1 MALDIRKASFPT
13 PSQIKGEFPIDYI
26 GHYDDH
32 HFIYNGEKFGY
43 PQNCIDP
50 IMRANLLKEMRRY
63 RDHFLPVKNMSER
76 ELKVRK
82 KVIHDMSA
90 PSPQERTESLILAL
104 RNLAI
109 AILSILAYNFR
120 ARL

>member
-1 MALDIRKASFPT
+1 MATDVRKAAFPT

-26 GHYDDH
+26 GHYDDY

-50 IMRANLLKEMRRY
+50 MMRANLLKEMRRY
-63 RDHFLPVKNMSER
+63 RDHFLPVKNMSKR
-76 ELKVRK
+76 DLQVRK
-82 KVIHDMSA
+82 KIIQDMAA
-90 PSPQERTESLILAL
+90 PTPEERASSMIEAI
-104 RNLAI
+104 RNLAK